1 MRWKARLPKSD
12 KDLWDALL
20 ALDGTEQASLFAHCA
35 SLSVNA
41 QYEVAPT
48 YDNGRLAAHTAER
61 RPQHTLVLARSVGLD
76 TLGAAWP
83 PTVANSFR
91 GVTQNRAMS
100 AVG

>member
-41 QYEVAPT
+41 QYEVAPK
-48 YDNGRLAAHTAER
+48 YDNGRLSAHTVER
-61 RPQHTLVLARSVGLD
+61 SSEEHTFELQSLMRISYAVFCLKKTTND
-76 TLGAAWP
+76 TDDCH
-83 PTVANSFR
+83 
-91 GVTQNRAMS
+91 TQS
-100 AVG
+100 T